1 MKHIFLFLFVLVTL
15 SAYSQEFKYEY
26 SDDWVW
32 IYPKEKL
39 YTFEDKTQIMFNFKK
54 DYAETILTEF
64 TNIFDLYL
72 PSEVKKLKNDKKIAS
87 LKIYIDNQGRVIP
100 INFMLLKDH
109 LNYFTDG
116 IIRSIYNAC
125 LKIRVDISKN
135 TYNVKFT
142 SNNFAVYN
150 VPIG

>member
-1 MKHIFLFLFVLVTL
+1 
-15 SAYSQEFKYEY
+15 
-26 SDDWVW
+26 
-32 IYPKEKL
+32 
-39 YTFEDKTQIMFNFKK
+39 
-54 DYAETILTEF
+54 
-64 TNIFDLYL
+64 
-72 PSEVKKLKNDKKIAS
+72 
-87 LKIYIDNQGRVIP
+87 
-100 INFMLLKDH
+100 MLLKDH